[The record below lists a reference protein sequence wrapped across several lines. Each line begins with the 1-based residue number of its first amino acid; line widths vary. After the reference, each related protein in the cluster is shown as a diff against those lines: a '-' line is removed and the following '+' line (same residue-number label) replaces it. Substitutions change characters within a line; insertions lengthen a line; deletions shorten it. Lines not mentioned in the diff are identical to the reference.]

1 VTVLRVE
8 ILKKATIYFKGF
20 GDTMKKVIVFLFLII
35 YLVLCSGCSD
45 TPSDIQP
52 STTSKIIPT
61 EASDIQENEFSYA
74 LDLQYT
80 NDRNQCISNSD
91 ITAVNSEYAEKWYD
105 LGEDYYS
112 LIISQEFQWND
123 SKKKE
128 SVSAIHDNW
137 KAYATQ
143 RIADEKTRLEAIH
156 DGGTIVPIK
165 LSYFKYTLYRTHTL
179 ELYNMCQ
186 ELYVDCET
194 P

>member
-1 VTVLRVE
+1 MTVLRVE

-80 NDRNQCISNSD
+80 NDRNQCI
-91 ITAVNSEYAEKWYD
+91 
-105 LGEDYYS
+105 
-112 LIISQEFQWND
+112 
-123 SKKKE
+123 
-128 SVSAIHDNW
+128 
-137 KAYATQ
+137 ATVTSPQ
-143 RIADEKTRLEAIH
+143 
-156 DGGTIVPIK
+156 
-165 LSYFKYTLYRTHTL
+165 
-179 ELYNMCQ
+179 
-186 ELYVDCET
+186 
-194 P
+194 